1 MAEAVTKSPGPI
13 GEAAFPRCLP
23 TLRETLL
30 DTWLRLT
37 KALRDP
43 YRPELHYMLGPGPK
57 WREKHGSDGNPGIS
71 REKIASGRPAE
82 SRVTCYRQNVD
93 PMSRTAA
100 ISRPSGPDIALNVCG
115 GPGWTSGWHQ
125 VRNWEPTR

>member
-57 WREKHGSDGNPGIS
+57 WRERHGADGKPAS
-71 REKIASGRPAE
+71 RCDLPAI
-82 SRVTCYRQNVD
+82 Q
-93 PMSRTAA
+93 A
-100 ISRPSGPDIALNVCG
+100 GIALNVCG
-115 GPGWTSGWHQ
+115 GPDWTSGWHQ
-125 VRNWEPTR
+125 VRNWGPTR